1 MWSYYEM
8 KNKKWKKLWEKRRNI
23 KIKKKSLK
31 KMMRKKK
38 WEQNKDD
45 SPLIYCNNDNSFVWM
60 GEIVLVENVVYHN
73 TSAASA

>member
-1 MWSYYEM
+1 
-8 KNKKWKKLWEKRRNI
+8 
-23 KIKKKSLK
+23 LK